1 MLNPVEGNFSDER
14 PGTAG
19 GDTRY
24 PNEAHNNR
32 AAPLFLSTIINRA
45 ERVECLKLALDSY
58 DANELVEYDVD
69 TLWGDALLEMVIR
82 AERQDVDFLYALADA
97 LWHAGCLSLACED
110 GQSRLPRDLR
120 DRASDIESA
129 LVEKGHEI
137 SPGEV
142 SALAAALDRGEV
154 LSLTARQQT
163 VLALV
168 RPYLS

>member
-1 MLNPVEGNFSDER
+1 MLNPMQGNCSDER

-19 GDTRY
+19 GDSRY
-24 PNEAHNNR
+24 PNEAHNNQ
-32 AAPLFLSTIINRA
+32 AAPLFLSTINQA
-45 ERVECLKLALDSY
+45 ERVGCLNLVLNTD
-58 DANELVEYDVD
+58 DVNELVEYEVD

-82 AERQDVDFLYALADA
+82 AERHDVDFHYALADA

-110 GQSRLPRDLR
+110 GNSARVPQDLR

-129 LVEKGHEI
+129 LVEKGHEV

-154 LSLTARQQT
+154 LSLTARQRT